1 MDLQQMRYV
10 VAVAETGGFTRAAE
24 RCHVVQSALS
34 HQVARLE
41 KELGARLFERTSR
54 RVRLTAAGE
63 AFLPAARQ
71 ALDAAERAR
80 AEVAAASGQIRGRLT
95 VGAIPTVT
103 AVDLPAVLGDFRLR
117 YPQVRISLR
126 AGASER
132 LVEQVRDGTLD
143 AAFLGVPPGFRPQ
156 GVRNREL
163 AHGQHVA
170 VLAPGHP
177 LAARDEVDL
186 GALADELFVD
196 FADGS
201 AARAQSDAAF
211 AAAGLRRE
219 VAFEVSGVE
228 LMARMVRNGLGIALL
243 PALFAAELHGLHGV
257 PLTNGPVRVEHLIWS
272 RSSPSPAAAAFLSVL
287 GVETGVE
294 TDIDTGVGTDLD
306 TGLDAAMSSRRPSG
320 LPV

>member
-10 VAVAETGGFTRAAE
+10 LAVAETENFTRAAE

-71 ALDAAERAR
+71 ALEAAERAK
-80 AEVAAASGQIRGRLT
+80 AEVAAASGEIRGKLA
-95 VGAIPTVT
+95 VGSIPTVA
-103 AVDLPAVLGDFRLR
+103 AVDLPAVLRDYHLR

-126 AGASER
+126 VSSSER
-132 LVEQVRDGTLD
+132 LVEQVRDGVLD
-143 AAFLGVPPGFRPQ
+143 AAFLGVQPGYRPQ
-156 GVRNREL
+156 GVRDREL

-170 VLAPGHP
+170 VVAPGHP
-177 LAARDEVDL
+177 LATEDEV
-186 GALADELFVD
+186 ELSRLVEESFVD
-196 FADGS
+196 FAEGS
-201 AARAQSDAAF
+201 AARAQSDEAF

-228 LMARMVRNGLGIALL
+228 LMARMVRHGLGIALL
-243 PALFAAELHGLHGV
+243 PSTFAAELPGLRSV
-257 PLTNGPVRVEHLIWS
+257 PVSNGPVRVERLVWS
-272 RSSPSPAAAAFLSVL
+272 RFTPSPAAAAFLAL
-287 GVETGVE
+287 
-294 TDIDTGVGTDLD
+294 
-306 TGLDAAMSSRRPSG
+306 LDAGPRP
-320 LPV
+320 PAE

>member
-10 VAVAETGGFTRAAE
+10 LAVADTASFTRAAA

-71 ALDAAERAR
+71 ALEAAERAR
-80 AEVAAASGQIRGRLT
+80 AEVAAAAGEIRGKLV

-103 AVDLPAVLGDFRLR
+103 AVDLPGVLGGYRLR

-126 AGASER
+126 AGSSER
-132 LVEQVRDGTLD
+132 LVEQVRDGGLD
-143 AAFLGVPPGFRPQ
+143 AALIGVPPGFRAQ
-156 GVRNREL
+156 GVRDQEL
-163 AHGQHVA
+163 AQGRHVA
-170 VLAPGHP
+170 VVAPGHP
-177 LAARDEVDL
+177 LAAEREVDIRL
-186 GALADELFVD
+186 LADEVFVD

-201 AARAQSDAAF
+201 AARAQSDEAF

-228 LMARMVRNGLGIALL
+228 LMSRLVRHGLGIALL
-243 PALFAAELHGLHGV
+243 PAAFAAELHGLRTV
-257 PLTNGPVRVEHLIWS
+257 PVTDGPVREERLVWS
-272 RSSPSPAAAAFLSVL
+272 RFAPSPAASAFLALL
-287 GVETGVE
+287 GIGAPAAAESAA
-294 TDIDTGVGTDLD
+294 GT
-306 TGLDAAMSSRRPSG
+306 
-320 LPV
+320 

>member
-10 VAVAETGGFTRAAE
+10 LAVAETASFTRAAE

-54 RVRLTAAGE
+54 RVRLTTAGE

-71 ALDAAERAR
+71 ALEAAERAR
-80 AEVAAASGQIRGRLT
+80 AEVAAATGEIRGKLT
-95 VGAIPTVT
+95 VGSIPTVT
-103 AVDLPAVLGDFRLR
+103 AVDLPAVLRDYRQR

-126 AGASER
+126 TGSSER
-132 LVEQVRDGTLD
+132 LVEHVRDGRLD

-156 GVRNREL
+156 GVRDRQL

-170 VLAPGHP
+170 VVDPGHP
-177 LAARDEVDL
+177 LAEEHGVDLRQLVDEV
-186 GALADELFVD
+186 FVD

-201 AARAQSDAAF
+201 AARAQSDEAF

-228 LMARMVRNGLGIALL
+228 LMARMVRHGLGIALL
-243 PALFAAELHGLHGV
+243 PATFAAELHGLRSV
-257 PLTNGPVRVEHLIWS
+257 PVTDGPVRVERLVW
-272 RSSPSPAAAAFLSVL
+272 RRFTPSPAASAFLAL
-287 GVETGVE
+287 L
-294 TDIDTGVGTDLD
+294 GTD
-306 TGLDAAMSSRRPSG
+306 TSPPEA
-320 LPV
+320 

>member
-10 VAVAETGGFTRAAE
+10 LAVAETASFTRAAE

-71 ALDAAERAR
+71 SLEAAERAR
-80 AEVAAASGQIRGRLT
+80 AEVAAATGEIRGKLV
-95 VGAIPTVT
+95 VGSIPTVA
-103 AVDLPAVLGDFRLR
+103 AVDLPAVLRDYRLR

-126 AGASER
+126 TGSSER
-132 LVEQVRDGTLD
+132 LIEQVRDGGLD
-143 AAFLGVPPGFRPQ
+143 AAFLGVPPGFRAQ
-156 GVRNREL
+156 GVHDHQL
-163 AHGQHVA
+163 AHGRHVA
-170 VLAPGHP
+170 VVAPGHP
-177 LAARDEVDL
+177 LADRAEVDL
-186 GALADELFVD
+186 SDLADEVFVD

-201 AARAQSDAAF
+201 AARAQSDEAF

-228 LMARMVRNGLGIALL
+228 LMARMVRTGLGIALL
-243 PALFAAELHGLHGV
+243 PGAFADGLHEVRTV
-257 PLTNGPVRVEHLIWS
+257 PVAGGPVRVERLIWS
-272 RSSPSPAAAAFLSVL
+272 RFTPSPAASAFLALL
-287 GVETGVE
+287 GVGAREP
-294 TDIDTGVGTDLD
+294 
-306 TGLDAAMSSRRPSG
+306 DA
-320 LPV
+320 